1 MWISYSDSEVRRFH
15 PICEK
20 ALNRAIKSL
29 KMDNKY
35 EVIHHQYT
43 GSLEMD
49 FVIKNKSTG
58 KYACVVEVKRT
69 PADVN
74 SARYQYQAMSY
85 VQMNSGITE
94 KPFYIITNLEYA
106 YLLRY
111 DPSKEKVFQ
120 QILKPG
126 LCKVAL
132 FKDATEE
139 EFIDL
144 LTDFYIEKLQSFFND
159 SYDYLITFDEF
170 ANIATTVKEK
180 HKEWKSSLALMLYE
194 YIRGSFDF
202 IRRNDL
208 HDIRV
213 FNNNISRICNEASRV
228 NFKDIFSYDSDNFAP
243 DVQIPNNVL
252 IDLYELGKT
261 NINGDT
267 IADILHQ
274 IVSTG
279 HEHYGEVPTDLE
291 LGRLVSVLAKS
302 MTDKNDNII
311 CDPAAGSGNLISSAI
326 DIFSLKPN
334 QIIVNDVNIKLLEL
348 LSLRLGLKYANIINK
363 ENSPK
368 IYNRNIANFERE
380 FFNTIDIIL
389 MNPPFV
395 AGINCVDRKN
405 ILYSAIEEIKGSRA
419 ILNVGQMS
427 LEGVF
432 LELINTLVSTG
443 TIIACVF
450 PKTHLMARGEEAKAI
465 RKYLLNNFGLKKVFM
480 YPGQEIFNGVMMDT
494 CVLVGSS
501 KQENNEIE
509 IISSYDNIPDID
521 IHLFENVLKNEFD
534 NEFKSYMPGIMCKKV
549 TKDELDGSIDD
560 GWRQLNSEMIESIE
574 YVKENIE
581 TSDKLELFEESNTT
595 FRRGQAGNSG
605 GSDLLFIDS
614 RDDFWNSVSN
624 LDINTSIGI
633 RNAFMDNYEITNGDS
648 KFYNIS
654 NNEPQ
659 ITSEIV
665 KLYLS
670 LPAREGRQQRT
681 QKSYEE
687 LMAILNSESRNAVS
701 ANSVLIPRAIRKS
714 GKVYLT
720 NEASFVSTNFVVCSM
735 QNYNSALVL
744 SSWMTTI
751 FYQLL
756 CEVSSKD
763 QEGMRKMEVNDIK
776 KTFVPK
782 MNRIESK
789 MIEEIYSEKSK
800 IEFLDLKNPQVRNID
815 IIWAKYLFGK
825 EYESKLDEA
834 LRLLEFLANRR
845 NS

>member
-20 ALNRAIKSL
+20 ALNRAIKYL
-29 KMDNKY
+29 KMDSQY

-126 LCKVAL
+126 LCKIAL
-132 FKDATEE
+132 FKDTTEE

-170 ANIATTVKEK
+170 ANIATSVKEK
-180 HKEWKSSLALMLYE
+180 HKEWKSSLALMFYE

-279 HEHYGEVPTDLE
+279 REHYGEVPTDLE

-368 IYNRNIANFERE
+368 IYNRNIANFERK

-395 AGINCVDRKN
+395 AGINCVDRKK
-405 ILYSAIEEIKGSRA
+405 ILYLAIEEIKGSRA
-419 ILNVGQMS
+419 ILNVGQMP

-480 YPGQEIFNGVMMDT
+480 YPGQGIFNDVMIDT

-501 KQENNEIE
+501 KQDNNEIE

-549 TKDELDGSIDD
+549 SKDELENSIDD
-560 GWRQLNSEMIESIE
+560 GWRQLNNEMIESIE

-581 TSDKLELFEESNTT
+581 TSDKLEMFEESNTI

-614 RDDFWNSVSN
+614 RDDFWSSVSN
-624 LDINTSIGI
+624 LGVNTSIGI

-665 KLYLS
+665 NLYLS

-687 LMAILNSESRNAVS
+687 LLAILNSESRNAVS

-720 NEASFVSTNFVVCSM
+720 NETSFVSTNFVVCSM
-735 QNYNSALVL
+735 QDYNSALVL

-782 MNRIESK
+782 INKINSN
-789 MIEEIYSEKSK
+789 MIEEINNEKSN
-800 IEFLDLKNPQVRNID
+800 IEFLDLKNPKIRNID
-815 IIWAKYLFGK
+815 IIWAKYLFGSD
-825 EYESKLDEA
+825 YELKLNEA

-845 NS
+845 DS

>member
-20 ALNRAIKSL
+20 ALNMAIRNL
-29 KMDNKY
+29 KLDNQY
-35 EVIHHQYT
+35 EVVHHQYT

-58 KYACVVEVKRT
+58 NYVCVVEVKRT
-69 PADVN
+69 PADVH

-111 DPSKEKVFQ
+111 DSSKEKVFQ

-126 LCKVAL
+126 LCKIAL
-132 FKDATEE
+132 FKNTTEKK
-139 EFIDL
+139 FIDL
-144 LTDFYIEKLQSFFND
+144 LTDFYVEKLQSFFND

-170 ANIATTVKEK
+170 ANIASTVKEN

-202 IRRNDL
+202 IRRKDL
-208 HDIRV
+208 HDIRI
-213 FNNNISRICNEASRV
+213 FNNNISRICNEAARV
-228 NFKDIFSYDSDNFAP
+228 NFKDIFLYDQNNFAS
-243 DVQIPNNVL
+243 DVRIPNNVL

-261 NINGDT
+261 NINGDA

-279 HEHYGEVPTDLE
+279 REHYGEVPTDLE

-302 MTDKNDNII
+302 MNEKKNITI

-326 DIFSLKPN
+326 DVFSLKPN
-334 QIIVNDVNIKLLEL
+334 QIIVNDINVKLLEL
-348 LSLRLGLKYANIINK
+348 LSLRLGLKYANIINR

-368 IYNRNIANFERE
+368 IYNRDIANFEKE
-380 FFNTIDIIL
+380 FFNSVDIIL

-405 ILYSAIEEIKGSRA
+405 ILYSSIQEIKGCKA
-419 ILNVGQMS
+419 ILNVGQMP

-432 LELINTLVSTG
+432 LELINTLVPSG

-450 PKTHLMARGEEAKAI
+450 PKTHLMARGEESKAI
-465 RKYLLNNFGLKKVFM
+465 RKYLLNNFGLKKIFL
-480 YPGQEIFNGVMMDT
+480 YPRQGIFNGVMMDT
-494 CVLVGSS
+494 CVLIGNS
-501 KQENNEIE
+501 KQENDEIE
-509 IISSYDNIPDID
+509 IILSYDNIPDID

-534 NEFKSYMPGIMCKKV
+534 DVFKSYMPGIICKTIV
-549 TKDELDGSIDD
+549 ADELYNCIDD
-560 GWRQLNSEMIESIE
+560 GWRQLNNEMIESIE
-574 YVKENIE
+574 YVKKNIE
-581 TSDKLELFEESNTT
+581 TSDKLEMFEQSNTI

-614 RDDFWNSVSN
+614 KNDFWNSISN
-624 LDINTSIGI
+624 LGVNTSIGI
-633 RNAFMDNYEITNGDS
+633 RNAFMDSYEVTNGDS

-654 NNEPQ
+654 INEPQ
-659 ITSEIV
+659 ITSEVV

-670 LPAREGRQQRT
+670 FPVREGRQRRT

-687 LMAILNSESRNAVS
+687 LIAILNSESRNVVS

-720 NEASFVSTNFVVCSM
+720 NEPSFVSTNFVVCSM
-735 QNYNSALVL
+735 QDYNSALVL

-782 MNRIESK
+782 MNKIDIK
-789 MIEEIYSEKSK
+789 IIEEINNEKSK
-800 IEFLDLKNPQVRNID
+800 IEFLDLRNPKIRNID
-815 IIWAKYLFGK
+815 IIWAKYLFGRN
-825 EYESKLDEA
+825 YEEKLNAA

-845 NS
+845 DS

>member
-20 ALNRAIKSL
+20 ALNMAIKSL
-29 KMDNKY
+29 KLDNKY

-58 KYACVVEVKRT
+58 NYACVVEVKRT

-111 DPSKEKVFQ
+111 DSSKEKVFQ

-126 LCKVAL
+126 LCKIAL
-132 FKDATEE
+132 FKDTTEE
-139 EFIDL
+139 EFVSL
-144 LTDFYIEKLQSFFND
+144 LTDFFIEKLQSFFND

-170 ANIATTVKEK
+170 ANIAATAKDNP
-180 HKEWKSSLALMLYE
+180 KEWKSSLALMLYE
-194 YIRGSFDF
+194 YIRGSFNF

-208 HDIRV
+208 HDIRI

-228 NFKDIFSYDSDNFAP
+228 NFKDIFSYDSNNFAP

-252 IDLYELGKT
+252 IDLYELGNT
-261 NINGDT
+261 NINGDS

-279 HEHYGEVPTDLE
+279 REHYGEVPTDLE

-302 MTDKNDNII
+302 MSEKNDITI

-326 DIFSLKPN
+326 DVFSLTPN
-334 QIIVNDVNIKLLEL
+334 QIIVNDINVKLLEL
-348 LSLRLGLKYANIINK
+348 LSLRLGLKYANIINR

-368 IYNRNIANFERE
+368 IYNRNIANFDKE
-380 FFNTIDIIL
+380 FFKNIDIIL

-405 ILYSAIEEIKGSRA
+405 VLYSSIREIKGSEA
-419 ILNVGQMS
+419 ILNIGQMP

-432 LELINTLVSTG
+432 LELINTLVPSG

-465 RKYLLNNFGLKKVFM
+465 RRYLLNNFGLKKVFL
-480 YPGQEIFNGVMMDT
+480 YPGQGIFNGVMMDT
-494 CVLVGSS
+494 CVLIGSS
-501 KQENNEIE
+501 KQENDEIE

-521 IHLFENVLKNEFD
+521 MHLFENVLKNEFD
-534 NEFKSYMPGIMCKKV
+534 DEFKSYMPGIMCKKI
-549 TKDELDGSIDD
+549 TKNELYDCIDD
-560 GWRQLNSEMIESIE
+560 GWRQLNNEMIESIE

-581 TSDKLELFEESNTT
+581 TSDKLEMFEQSDTV

-614 RDDFWNSVSN
+614 RDDFWNLISSFEV
-624 LDINTSIGI
+624 NTSIGI
-633 RNAFMDNYEITNGDS
+633 RNAFMENYEITNGDS

-654 NNEPQ
+654 VNDPQ

-687 LMAILNSESRNAVS
+687 LVTILNNESRNAIS

-720 NEASFVSTNFVVCSM
+720 NETSFVSTNFVVCSM

-782 MNRIESK
+782 MNQINSEI
-789 MIEEIYSEKSK
+789 IEEVNNEKSK
-800 IEFLDLKNPQVRNID
+800 IEFLDLKNPKIRNID
-815 IIWAKYLFGK
+815 IIWAKYLFGSD
-825 EYESKLDEA
+825 YEIKLNEA

-845 NS
+845 DS

>member
-20 ALNRAIKSL
+20 ALNMAIKSL
-29 KMDNKY
+29 KLDNKY

-49 FVIKNKSTG
+49 FVIKNKLTG
-58 KYACVVEVKRT
+58 NYACVVEVKRT

-111 DPSKEKVFQ
+111 DSSKEKVFQ

-126 LCKVAL
+126 LCKIAL
-132 FKDATEE
+132 FKDTTEE
-139 EFIDL
+139 EFVSL
-144 LTDFYIEKLQSFFND
+144 LTDFFIEKLQSFFND

-170 ANIATTVKEK
+170 ANIAATAKDNP
-180 HKEWKSSLALMLYE
+180 KEWKSSLALMLYE
-194 YIRGSFDF
+194 YIRGSFNF

-208 HDIRV
+208 HDIRI

-228 NFKDIFSYDSDNFAP
+228 NFKDIFSYDSNNFAP

-252 IDLYELGKT
+252 IDLYELGNT
-261 NINGDT
+261 NINGDS

-279 HEHYGEVPTDLE
+279 REHYGEVPTDLE

-302 MTDKNDNII
+302 MSEKNDITI

-326 DIFSLKPN
+326 DVFSLTPN
-334 QIIVNDVNIKLLEL
+334 QIIVNDINVKLLEL
-348 LSLRLGLKYANIINK
+348 LSLRLGLKYANIINR

-368 IYNRNIANFERE
+368 IYNRNIANFDKE
-380 FFNTIDIIL
+380 FFKNIDIIL

-405 ILYSAIEEIKGSRA
+405 VLYSSIREIKGSEA
-419 ILNVGQMS
+419 ILNIGQMP

-432 LELINTLVSTG
+432 LELINTLVPSG

-465 RKYLLNNFGLKKVFM
+465 RRYLLNNFGLKKVFL
-480 YPGQEIFNGVMMDT
+480 YPGQGIFNGVMMDT
-494 CVLVGSS
+494 CVLIGSS
-501 KQENNEIE
+501 KQENDEIE

-521 IHLFENVLKNEFD
+521 MHLFENVLKNEFD
-534 NEFKSYMPGIMCKKV
+534 DEFKSYMPGIMCKKI
-549 TKDELDGSIDD
+549 TKNELYDCIDD
-560 GWRQLNSEMIESIE
+560 GWRQLNNEMIESIE

-581 TSDKLELFEESNTT
+581 TSDKLEMFEQSDTV

-614 RDDFWNSVSN
+614 RDDFWNLISSFEV
-624 LDINTSIGI
+624 NTSIGI
-633 RNAFMDNYEITNGDS
+633 RNAFMENYEITNGDS

-654 NNEPQ
+654 VNDPQ

-687 LMAILNSESRNAVS
+687 LVTILNNESRNAIS
-701 ANSVLIPRAIRKS
+701 ANSVLVPRAIRKS

-720 NEASFVSTNFVVCSM
+720 NETSFVSTNFVVCSM

-782 MNRIESK
+782 MNQINSEI
-789 MIEEIYSEKSK
+789 IEEVNNEKSK
-800 IEFLDLKNPQVRNID
+800 IEFLDLKNPKIRNID
-815 IIWAKYLFGK
+815 IIWAKYLFGSD
-825 EYESKLDEA
+825 YEIKLNEA

-845 NS
+845 DS

>member
-1 MWISYSDSEVRRFH
+1 MWISYSDSEVRKFH

-20 ALNRAIKSL
+20 ALNMAIKGL

-49 FVIKNKSTG
+49 FVIKNKSTE
-58 KYACVVEVKRT
+58 KYVCVVEVKRT

-111 DPSKEKVFQ
+111 DASKDKVFQ

-126 LCKVAL
+126 LCKIAL
-132 FKDATEE
+132 FKDTTEE
-139 EFIDL
+139 EFVNL
-144 LTDFYIEKLQSFFND
+144 LTNFYIEKLQSFFND

-243 DVQIPNNVL
+243 DIQIPNNVL

-279 HEHYGEVPTDLE
+279 REHYGEVPTDLE

-368 IYNRNIANFERE
+368 IYNRNIANFKKE
-380 FFNTIDIIL
+380 FFNKIDIIL

-405 ILYSAIEEIKGSRA
+405 ILYSSIEEIKGSRA
-419 ILNVGQMS
+419 VLNVGQMP

-432 LELINTLVSTG
+432 LELINTLVPTG

-480 YPGQEIFNGVMMDT
+480 YPGEGIFNGVKMDT
-494 CVLVGSS
+494 CVLVGNS
-501 KQENNEIE
+501 KRENNEIE

-521 IHLFENVLKNEFD
+521 IHLFENALKNEFD
-534 NEFKSYMPGIMCKKV
+534 NEFKSYTPGIMCKKV
-549 TKDELDGSIDD
+549 TKDELYNCIDD
-560 GWRQLNSEMIESIE
+560 GWRQLNNEMIESIE
-574 YVKENIE
+574 YVKENVE
-581 TSDKLELFEESNTT
+581 TSDKLERFEESKTI

-605 GSDLLFIDS
+605 GSDLLFIDY
-614 RDDFWNSVSN
+614 RDDFWNAVSN
-624 LDINTSIGI
+624 LDVNTSVGI
-633 RNAFMDNYEITNGDS
+633 RNAVMDNYEVTDGDS

-654 NNEPQ
+654 INEPS
-659 ITSEIV
+659 ITSEVV

-670 LPAREGRQQRT
+670 FPAREGRQQRT

-687 LMAILNSESRNAVS
+687 LIAILNSESRNSVP
-701 ANSVLIPRAIRKS
+701 ANSVLIPRGIRKS

-720 NEASFVSTNFVVCSM
+720 TDVSFVSTNFVVCSM
-735 QNYNSALVL
+735 QDYDSALVL

-756 CEVSSKD
+756 CESSSKD
-763 QEGMRKMEVNDIK
+763 QEGMRKMEVNDVK

-782 MNRIESK
+782 MNMITPK
-789 MIEEIYSEKSK
+789 IIEEIKKEKNNIS
-800 IEFLDLKNPQVRNID
+800 FLNLKNPKIRNID
-815 IIWAKYLFGK
+815 IIWAKYLFDDNYA
-825 EYESKLDEA
+825 EKLNEA

-845 NS
+845 DS

>member
-20 ALNRAIKSL
+20 ALNRAIKNL
-29 KMDNKY
+29 KMDSQY

-126 LCKVAL
+126 LCKIAL
-132 FKDATEE
+132 FKDTTEE

-170 ANIATTVKEK
+170 ANIATSVKEK
-180 HKEWKSSLALMLYE
+180 HKEWKSSLALMFYE

-213 FNNNISRICNEASRV
+213 FNYNISRICNEASRV

-279 HEHYGEVPTDLE
+279 REHYGEVPTDLE

-368 IYNRNIANFERE
+368 IYNRNIANFERK

-419 ILNVGQMS
+419 ILNVGQMP

-480 YPGQEIFNGVMMDT
+480 YPGQGIFNDVMMDT

-501 KQENNEIE
+501 KQDNNEIE

-549 TKDELDGSIDD
+549 SKDELENSIDD
-560 GWRQLNSEMIESIE
+560 GWRQLNNEMIESIE

-581 TSDKLELFEESNTT
+581 TSDKLEMFEESNTI

-614 RDDFWNSVSN
+614 RDDFWSSVSN
-624 LDINTSIGI
+624 LGVNTSIGI

-665 KLYLS
+665 NLYLS
-670 LPAREGRQQRT
+670 LSAREGRQQRT

-687 LMAILNSESRNAVS
+687 LLAILNSESRNAVS

-720 NEASFVSTNFVVCSM
+720 NETSFVSTNFVVCSM
-735 QNYNSALVL
+735 QDYNSALVL

-751 FYQLL
+751 FYQLI

-782 MNRIESK
+782 INKINSN
-789 MIEEIYSEKSK
+789 MIEEINNEKSN
-800 IEFLDLKNPQVRNID
+800 IEFLDLKNPKIRNID
-815 IIWAKYLFGK
+815 IIWAKYLFGSD
-825 EYESKLDEA
+825 YELKLNEA

-845 NS
+845 DS

>member
-20 ALNRAIKSL
+20 ALNMAIKSL
-29 KMDNKY
+29 KLDNKY

-49 FVIKNKSTG
+49 FVIKNKLTG
-58 KYACVVEVKRT
+58 NYACVVEVKRT

-111 DPSKEKVFQ
+111 DSSKEKVFQ

-126 LCKVAL
+126 LCKIAL
-132 FKDATEE
+132 FKDTTEE
-139 EFIDL
+139 EFVSL
-144 LTDFYIEKLQSFFND
+144 LTDFFIEKLQSFFND

-170 ANIATTVKEK
+170 ANIAATAKDNP
-180 HKEWKSSLALMLYE
+180 KEWKSSLALMLYE
-194 YIRGSFDF
+194 YIRGSFNF

-208 HDIRV
+208 HDIRI

-228 NFKDIFSYDSDNFAP
+228 NFKDIFSYDSNNFAP

-252 IDLYELGKT
+252 IDLYELGNT
-261 NINGDT
+261 NINGDS

-279 HEHYGEVPTDLE
+279 REHYGEVPTDLE

-302 MTDKNDNII
+302 MSEKNDITI

-326 DIFSLKPN
+326 DVFSLPPN
-334 QIIVNDVNIKLLEL
+334 QIIVNDINVKLLEL
-348 LSLRLGLKYANIINK
+348 LSLRLGLKYANIINR

-368 IYNRNIANFERE
+368 IYNRNIANFDKE
-380 FFNTIDIIL
+380 FFKNIDIIL

-405 ILYSAIEEIKGSRA
+405 VLYSSIREIKGSEA
-419 ILNVGQMS
+419 ILNIGQMP

-432 LELINTLVSTG
+432 LELINTLVPSG

-465 RKYLLNNFGLKKVFM
+465 RRYLLNNFGLKKVFL
-480 YPGQEIFNGVMMDT
+480 YPGQGIFNGVMMDT
-494 CVLVGSS
+494 CVLIGSS
-501 KQENNEIE
+501 KQENDEIE
-509 IISSYDNIPDID
+509 VISSYDNIPDID
-521 IHLFENVLKNEFD
+521 MHLFENVLKNEFD
-534 NEFKSYMPGIMCKKV
+534 DEFKSYMPGIMCKKT
-549 TKDELDGSIDD
+549 TKNELYDCIDD
-560 GWRQLNSEMIESIE
+560 GWRQLNNEMIESIE

-581 TSDKLELFEESNTT
+581 TSDKLEMFEQSDTV

-614 RDDFWNSVSN
+614 RDDFWNLISSFEV
-624 LDINTSIGI
+624 NTSIGI
-633 RNAFMDNYEITNGDS
+633 RNAFMENYEITNGDS

-654 NNEPQ
+654 VNDPQ

-687 LMAILNSESRNAVS
+687 LVTILNNESRNAIS
-701 ANSVLIPRAIRKS
+701 ANSVLVPRAIRKS

-720 NEASFVSTNFVVCSM
+720 NETSFVSTNFVVCSM

-782 MNRIESK
+782 MDQINSEI
-789 MIEEIYSEKSK
+789 IEEVNNEKSK
-800 IEFLDLKNPQVRNID
+800 IEFLDLKNPKIRNID
-815 IIWAKYLFGK
+815 IIWAKYLFGSD
-825 EYESKLDEA
+825 YEIKLNEA

-845 NS
+845 DS